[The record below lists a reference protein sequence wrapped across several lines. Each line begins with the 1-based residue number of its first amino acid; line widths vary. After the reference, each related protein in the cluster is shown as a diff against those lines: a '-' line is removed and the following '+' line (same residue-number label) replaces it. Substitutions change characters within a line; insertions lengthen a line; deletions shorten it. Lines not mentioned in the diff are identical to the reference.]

1 MNGKIGF
8 MICVCALILF
18 SAPATAEFEV
28 PEDAVTFEYLGL
40 SGNYDADA
48 VKCQTKEA
56 TLQFTEPNE
65 VEIVLSTYR
74 DGWVSFYVG
83 IYVNGLLATGEHV
96 GRGNKEVTMI
106 IPAAFIKTGEN
117 TIHLEFISDH
127 TSNKFNKYPITIA
140 PKSYAVSRGAP
151 EIASPTKT
159 PVYSPTPGSTIPMPT
174 VTQTEVMGFS
184 IQDIQK
190 SSETAPEIN
199 IEPIG
204 GQNLPNTTVLLSG
217 SASSDSGIE
226 SVTVNGKD
234 VGTESWSVPLDL
246 SFGDNNIVIVA
257 TGKDGNTT
265 VENISLSTFT
275 SSDYEKE
282 SWISKNIIPLLAL
295 LLGVVGVAATL
306 IKMNRS
312 KSRASDGGDHK
323 EVKKNGRRD
332 SHK

>member
-1 MNGKIGF
+1 MDGKIGF

-28 PEDAVTFEYLGL
+28 PEDAATFEYLGL
-40 SGNYDADA
+40 SGNYDDDA

-74 DGWVSFYVG
+74 DRSSFYVG
-83 IYVNGLLATGEHV
+83 IYVNGLLTTGKHV
-96 GRGNKEVTMI
+96 DCGNKEVTMI
-106 IPAAFIKTGEN
+106 IPEAFIEAGEN
-117 TIHLEFISDH
+117 TIHLEFISDY
-127 TSNKFNKYPITIA
+127 TSFKFNEYPITIA
-140 PKSYAVSRGAP
+140 PKSYAVSRG
-151 EIASPTKT
+151 T
-159 PVYSPTPGSTIPMPT
+159 PSITTT
-174 VTQTEVMGFS
+174 VNQTGGFS
-184 IQDIQK
+184 IQDIQR
-190 SSETAPEIN
+190 SSETAPEIKIDP
-199 IEPIG
+199 IE

-265 VENISLSTFT
+265 IENISLSAFT
-275 SSDYEKE
+275 SSASETE
-282 SWISKNIIPLLAL
+282 SWISKNIIPLLTL
-295 LLGVVGVAATL
+295 LFGVVIAL
-306 IKMNRS
+306 IKIFSNRS

-323 EVKKNGRRD
+323 EVKNNGHRD

>member
-1 MNGKIGF
+1 MDGKIGF
-8 MICVCALILF
+8 MICVCALIL
-18 SAPATAEFEV
+18 SLAPATAAFEV
-28 PEDAVTFEYLGL
+28 PDDAVTFEHLGL
-40 SGNYDADA
+40 SGTYDADA
-48 VKCQTKEA
+48 AKCQTKEA

-74 DGWVSFYVG
+74 DSWSFYVG
-83 IYVNGLLATGEHV
+83 IYVNGLLATGKRV
-96 GRGNKEVTMI
+96 GHGNKEVTMI
-106 IPAAFIKTGEN
+106 IPGAFIKTGAN

-127 TSNKFNKYPITIA
+127 TSYKFNKYPITIA

-159 PVYSPTPGSTIPMPT
+159 PVYSPTPGSTIPTPT
-174 VTQTEVMGFS
+174 VTQTEFMGFS

-199 IEPIG
+199 IDPIE

-275 SSDYEKE
+275 SSASEKE